1 MAVRSSRAAFWAASI
16 VALILAAAGPAW
28 SQDAPPPTEPPS
40 DAPAESPSTEAAEGE
55 AGEPEDLVLA
65 TLALDIASSDY
76 YALAAWARSLGL
88 DESGTAQELRSRLY
102 KHFGVSAPPPAASSS
117 KTITIESAD
126 RTEYLSASDD
136 GESTVRFEGRVSISV
151 KDDDRGETLTIRA
164 DEIVVNRDANI
175 LSARGDIVFERR
187 RADGSDYFV
196 GEALELD
203 MDDWSGAFLDGESK
217 RAAGEE
223 SGDALFFKADD
234 IVKRGSDVL
243 VFKDGVV
250 SSCDDDRPH
259 YSIRAS
265 RIWILGGNEW
275 AMLNATLSVG
285 ELPLLY
291 LPFFYYP
298 GEEIAFNPVFGYEER
313 FGRYVQTTTYLIGR
327 KEAKEQEISLLKI
340 AEGGSGYERRID
352 GVFLRTTREPAK
364 SKTSDFVKVIVD
376 LYSNLGGFAA
386 VQAQLGSPGPFS
398 STTAFA
404 GLGLSRS
411 VFSASSGYTPFVSA
425 GDYASVWNGVDLLG
439 SELPFRFGWELS
451 SSLSAGPVKLSFS
464 LPFYSDAYYNVD
476 FRDRSEHM
484 NWLQFLDQED
494 DETTASKLS
503 TFTDSVS
510 FSASAPSARLP
521 SWLSTASLTK
531 LNTSLTWNSI
541 AKPTPTDST
550 EAALFAVDPTRE
562 FFAPYEWTVLDS
574 SASLSG
580 SLFKYPKKAAKA
592 AATASGGAAGSAEPA
607 AGGDGG
613 EERSLDAVDRA
624 VAALPSLE
632 APWAASD
639 AEEKAA
645 GSSGSAAAPGFS
657 APSLASPEAYA
668 DRTPLSASMSWSLSP
683 TFAWKRRFLTSA
695 WTEPS
700 LVDWSALYETRTA
713 RAAGSV
719 SLTGAAYDGL
729 LAMTLGLSASSQAQ
743 DRPSISSDAAY
754 ASDSLRTTWAKQDAQ
769 YRNDKLSAQLKLTS
783 SPFQDLWLW
792 APTTVAYSLSS
803 TLYEYAF
810 KEMDASY
817 PTDASKAVYETVTAD
832 WTDETVSAHALSLD
846 LGLQPWG
853 YKQVLSLQADLPPLL
868 GGYTGKLSLKA
879 PWATLTVGTE
889 YSMPSEDEEYAWS
902 PLSSSLTLGEAPWPK
917 LTGSYVW
924 DIDDEKPTAL
934 SLQVAWN
941 GFSASASA
949 KEAVA
954 YRLSYGSGWSSVG
967 DPSFM
972 VNAMAMAYKAS
983 WKPPAA
989 WRRRI
994 QWTMDVNASASQS
1007 FLRFTDSYL
1016 SFVYGLTFKAHEL
1029 LDLSLSSTSKNS
1041 SLWRYFPDAFEI
1053 PEEID
1058 LDPVNPLTDLLA
1070 SFNFFDGTGDAR
1082 RASLFKLKS
1091 LELTATHHLHD
1102 WDLALKLTASPVLED
1117 LEYVFKTDFSVTL
1130 SWNSV
1135 SQIKASYAKEG
1146 ETVTWN

>member
-1 MAVRSSRAAFWAASI
+1 MALRSFRAAFVTAGLAAI
-16 VALILAAAGPAW
+16 ILAAGPAW
-28 SQDAPPPTEPPS
+28 AQDALPPEGPPPEGAPPS
-40 DAPAESPSTEAAEGE
+40 GE
-55 AGEPEDLVLA
+55 APLEPEDLVLA

-88 DESGTAQELRSRLY
+88 DESGTAQELRARLY
-102 KHFGVSAPPPAASSS
+102 KHFGVSAPPSAAASS

-126 RTEYLSASDD
+126 RTEYLSARDD

-164 DEIVVNRDANI
+164 DTIVVNRDANL

-187 RADGSDYFV
+187 KASGSDYFI

-223 SGDALFFKADD
+223 SGDALFFRADD

-250 SSCDDDRPH
+250 SSCDDESPH

-313 FGRYVQTTTYLIGR
+313 FGRYVQTTTYLVGR
-327 KEAKEQEISLLKI
+327 KEVKEQEISLLKI

-364 SKTSDFVKVIVD
+364 SKTTDFVKVIVD

-386 VQAQLGSPGPFS
+386 VQAQLASPGPFS

-404 GLGLSRS
+404 GIGLSRS
-411 VFSASSGYTPFVSA
+411 VFGAADGYTPFVSA

-439 SELPFRFGWELS
+439 TELPFRFGWELA

-476 FRDRSEHM
+476 FRDRSEQM
-484 NWLQFLDQED
+484 NWLQFLDQDD
-494 DETTASKLS
+494 DETTVSKLS
-503 TFTDSVS
+503 SFTDSLS
-510 FSASAPSARLP
+510 LSASLPSASLP

-531 LNTSLTWNSI
+531 LNTSLAWNSVV
-541 AKPTPTDST
+541 KPTPSDST
-550 EAALFAVDPTRE
+550 EAKLFAVDPTRE

-580 SLFKYPKKAAKA
+580 SLFKYPRKAGKA
-592 AATASGGAAGSAEPA
+592 VPTASGPTAAASATDA
-607 AGGDGG
+607 RGDEGG
-613 EERSLDAVDRA
+613 EGDERVPDAVDRA
-624 VAALPSLE
+624 LAALPSLE
-632 APWAASD
+632 APWAASAALD
-639 AEEKAA
+639 KAEKAEKAA
-645 GSSGSAAAPGFS
+645 VPGFS
-657 APSLASPEAYA
+657 APALASPETYA

-683 TFAWKRRFLTSA
+683 TFAWKRRFLTTA
-695 WTEPS
+695 WTEPE
-700 LVDWSALYETRTA
+700 LVDWSALYETRTS

-719 SLTGAAYDGL
+719 NLVGAAYDGL
-729 LAMTLGLSASSQAQ
+729 LALTLGLSASSQAQ

-754 ASDSLRTTWAKQDAQ
+754 ASESLKTTWAKQDAQ

-792 APTTVAYSLSS
+792 SPTSFGYSLSS

-810 KEMDASY
+810 KEMDATA

-853 YKQVLSLQADLPPLL
+853 YKQVLSLQADLPPRL
-868 GGYTGKLSLKA
+868 GGYTGRLSLKA
-879 PWATLTVGTE
+879 PWATLTVGSE
-889 YSMPSEDEEYAWS
+889 YSMPSEDEEYVWS

-924 DIDDEKPTAL
+924 DIEDEKPTAL

-941 GFSASASA
+941 GFTASASA

-954 YRLSYGSGWSSVG
+954 YRLSYGAGWSSVG

-972 VNAMAMAYKAS
+972 VNSMSMAYKTS

-994 QWTMDVNASASQS
+994 QWTMDVNAAAQQS

-1016 SFVYGLTFKAHEL
+1016 NFVYGLTFKVHEL
-1029 LDLSLSSTSKNS
+1029 LDLSLSSTSRNA
-1041 SLWRYFPDAFEI
+1041 SLWRYFPAAFEI
-1053 PEEID
+1053 PEEIA

-1070 SFNFFDGTGDAR
+1070 SFNFFDGTGEAR
-1082 RASLFKLKS
+1082 RASLFKLKA

-1102 WDLALKLTASPVLED
+1102 WDLALKLTASPVLEN

-1135 SQIKASYAKEG
+1135 SQIKSSYSKKG
-1146 ETVTWN
+1146 DTVSWD